1 MEALDEAFAGEFD
14 VSLTDLIKLLADII
28 SLGWGQMGPVKQKA
42 FDELVASLSDSLE
55 WETDRTKKALDFV
68 ILSPRS
74 DFFSPTGVSRSEVYP
89 WRFNRAWS
97 HLRRPLIQCSLD
109 ETPKILWGNRQLV
122 MAIEY
127 VSDLCFSGR
136 IKAKSKDLKRV
147 VGEFRKESSE
157 AFERTVGQVVTEI
170 TDIQPK
176 MRLRKVGKHK
186 IMADGKEL
194 GDIDVLGIVPNER
207 TVLCIECKSLSLA
220 RTPAEI
226 QHHMKELIEDSQGK
240 PSTIRKHLERVK
252 WVKSNLDDV
261 LCACFGISRKGKWK
275 VKPILV
281 SDKELYAPYLRRFPF
296 SVCSLETLRDSSPQE
311 LAVKGGVKTYQRGG
325 AKLYH

>member
-1 MEALDEAFAGEFD
+1 
-14 VSLTDLIKLLADII
+14 
-28 SLGWGQMGPVKQKA
+28 
-42 FDELVASLSDSLE
+42 
-55 WETDRTKKALDFV
+55 
-68 ILSPRS
+68 
-74 DFFSPTGVSRSEVYP
+74 
-89 WRFNRAWS
+89 
-97 HLRRPLIQCSLD
+97 
-109 ETPKILWGNRQLV
+109 

-127 VSDLCFSGR
+127 VRDLCFSGR

-170 TDIQPK
+170 TGIQPK
-176 MRLRKVGKHK
+176 MRFRKVGKHK

-261 LCACFGISRKGKWK
+261 LSTCFGISRKGKWK

-296 SVCSLETLRDSSPQE
+296 SVCSLETLRGSLPQE
-311 LAVKGGVKTYQRGG
+311 LASNKK
-325 AKLYH
+325 